1 MSSFVDTLKQLGPS
15 RLAIMGGVLVILL
28 MFFVFVTMS
37 ISSPEL
43 RLLYNDITPTD
54 STRITQTLQSANIP
68 YDLSDDGSRIRVPE
82 NDVQRARM
90 LLAQEGLPNGGSM
103 GYELFDKQSG
113 FGTTN
118 FVQNINQ
125 VRALEGELAR
135 TIGSVDTVRS
145 ARVHLVLPQR
155 KLFSRENQD
164 SSASVFLSFRN
175 AAGIQREQIL
185 AIQSLVASA
194 VPDLKVDNVSV
205 IDSNGNLLARGG
217 EDSESLMP
225 VKTEELR
232 LTYEKRLTSSIEDI
246 VSRIVGYGNVRAN
259 VTADLNFDRIQTNEE
274 LYDPETQVVRSTQL
288 VEENNLEREPPSGQV
303 SMTQNLP
310 GVGGDVLADPKPVQ
324 EGSRIEEVTNYE
336 ISKTVRSM
344 VREVGEVKKLSV
356 AVLVDGTYTTDE
368 EGNETYEPRS
378 EEQIQQI
385 ESLVKS
391 AVGFD
396 EDRGDSIQVVNM
408 KFAEVDT
415 GENTNITNMIF
426 GFERS
431 DLLDAVE
438 VLAVSIMVILI
449 ILLIVQPMLGRLLS
463 SSGSALDSE
472 LETELLSGSAATAGM
487 LSGPGGNSGASAG
500 QIHGPVSAE
509 SGAGEGSSGGQQPQ
523 QQGGQDDDDA
533 MIDMQSVQGKV
544 KASAVKKVE
553 DIVENY
559 PSETVSVLRGWMSS
573 EN

>member
-1 MSSFVDTLKQLGPS
+1 
-15 RLAIMGGVLVILL
+15 
-28 MFFVFVTMS
+28 
-37 ISSPEL
+37 
-43 RLLYNDITPTD
+43 
-54 STRITQTLQSANIP
+54 
-68 YDLSDDGSRIRVPE
+68 
-82 NDVQRARM
+82 
-90 LLAQEGLPNGGSM
+90 
-103 GYELFDKQSG
+103 
-113 FGTTN
+113 
-118 FVQNINQ
+118 
-125 VRALEGELAR
+125 
-135 TIGSVDTVRS
+135 
-145 ARVHLVLPQR
+145 
-155 KLFSRENQD
+155 
-164 SSASVFLSFRN
+164 
-175 AAGIQREQIL
+175 
-185 AIQSLVASA
+185 
-194 VPDLKVDNVSV
+194 
-205 IDSNGNLLARGG
+205 
-217 EDSESLMP
+217 
-225 VKTEELR
+225 
-232 LTYEKRLTSSIEDI
+232 
-246 VSRIVGYGNVRAN
+246 
-259 VTADLNFDRIQTNEE
+259 
-274 LYDPETQVVRSTQL
+274 
-288 VEENNLEREPPSGQV
+288 
-303 SMTQNLP
+303 MTQNLP

-385 ESLVKS
+385 EALVKS

-415 GENTNITNMIF
+415 GENANITNMIF

-463 SSGSALDSE
+463 SSGGALDSE
-472 LETELLSGSAATAGM
+472 LETELLSGSAAAGM
-487 LSGPGGNSGASAG
+487 LSGPGSNSGASAG
-500 QIHGPVSAE
+500 QIHGPVTAE
-509 SGAGEGSSGGQQPQ
+509 SGAGEGSRGARQPQ
-523 QQGGQDDDDA
+523 SGQEEDDA